1 MAIRSGGNRRRMLL
15 LVILSALFL
24 PACGTLTEV
33 GSTPAAPAAG
43 WGHPQGVVLIIGAH
57 RNAPAPSLDQR
68 LDSPGVDDLEAL
80 SVAADAP
87 RSAGAPHA
95 ELVLLDSGL
104 DDRGALDFT
113 APGMVLGPRAPGR
126 ENLHQPHDH
135 PGALRQG
142 RSPDRRRP
150 ATSPATAPAPRSPA
164 SSTTPRS
171 R

>member
-24 PACGTLTEV
+24 PPCGILTEV

-80 SVAADAP
+80 SVAADAA
-87 RSAGAPHA
+87 RSAGHRT
-95 ELVLLDSGL
+95 LNWCCSTL
-104 DDRGALDFT
+104 ALTT
-113 APGMVLGPRAPGR
+113 AALWISLRLAWFSVRA
-126 ENLHQPHDH
+126 H
-135 PGALRQG
+135 PVAKTYINR
-142 RSPDRRRP
+142 
-150 ATSPATAPAPRSPA
+150 TI
-164 SSTTPRS
+164 
-171 R
+171 